1 MGFLN
6 SLKGKL
12 KDLSHHDQGAGSS
25 TDAPPPEWSAAP
37 EISHKW
43 GKWNEAPDEEY
54 QAGEDFCNEYPPLA
68 PRLLPS
74 ELVDKINTL
83 GCKAWGIQWP
93 TTPRFSGHIQEAADT
108 KGGPAVTTVTTT
120 AKCKDTCLLSDMP
133 ILAGLY
139 EVQGKTGV
147 YYEVLV
153 QKMTGFIAIG
163 TACRPYPE
171 WRLPGWNRLSA
182 GLHLDD
188 LRKFFEDPD
197 GGRDYAEGLI
207 SSISP
212 GDTIGCGY
220 EFASGNLFYT
230 YNGVRL
236 PNAFSGLYIPRNQ
249 HDVFAAIGV
258 EGECQFQVN
267 FGGEVFR
274 WKEGNEWAWRVEG
287 HVGRLSGTSGPRDD
301 ELPAYEA

>member
-25 TDAPPPEWSAAP
+25 ADAPPPEWSAAP

-74 ELVDKINTL
+74 DLVDKINTL

-120 AKCKDTCLLSDMP
+120 PKCKDTCLLSDMP

-153 QKMTGFIAIG
+153 QKMEGSLQSARRAAHTPNGACQAG
-163 TACRPYPE
+163 TV
-171 WRLPGWNRLSA
+171 SA
-182 GLHLDD
+182 QGCTSTTC
-188 LRKFFEDPD
+188 
-197 GGRDYAEGLI
+197 AT
-207 SSISP
+207 P

-220 EFASGNLFYT
+220 EFASGNSFYT